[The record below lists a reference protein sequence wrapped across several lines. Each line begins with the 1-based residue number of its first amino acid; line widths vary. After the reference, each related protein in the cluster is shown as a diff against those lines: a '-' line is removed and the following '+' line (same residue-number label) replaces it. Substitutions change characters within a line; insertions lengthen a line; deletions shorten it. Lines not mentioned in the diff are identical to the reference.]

1 MRISI
6 CDDDENEL
14 MDVTLC
20 TEKYFNNTKISV
32 QIVKFQK
39 AVSLLSY
46 EESHGASDIYVLD
59 VIMPELD
66 GIALGRILHEKNPDA
81 FILYLTSSRE
91 FAIEAFTVKAF
102 SYLLKPVSEPD
113 LFHELDQ
120 LLEKVNQPKPQ
131 IQIRSKNGI
140 QFVMLSDVT
149 AVEYFNHHLVYYTT
163 GGAVEGF
170 QQREAFDV
178 SVSEF
183 LKSGCFLKV
192 SASHIINAGH
202 IKSVDGDNFI
212 MDDGSVYKITRR
224 FSDAKKKYLDF
235 IIGGE

>member
-14 MDVTLC
+14 KDITLL
-20 TEKYFNNTKISV
+20 TEKYFKNTKMSV
-32 QIVKFQK
+32 QIVKFQR
-39 AVSLLSY
+39 AAALLSY
-46 EESHGASDIYVLD
+46 EESHGGSDVYFLD
-59 VIMPELD
+59 VIMPETD

-81 FILYLTSSRE
+81 FILYLTNSRE

-113 LFHELDQ
+113 LFHELD
-120 LLEKVNQPKPQ
+120 LLLAKVNRPEPQ
-131 IQIRSKNGI
+131 IQIRGKNGI
-140 QFVMLSDVT
+140 QFVMLRDVT
-149 AVEYFNHHLVYYTT
+149 AVEYFNHHLIYHTT

-183 LKSGCFLKV
+183 MKSGRFLKV

-202 IKSVDGDNFI
+202 IRSVDGDAFI

-235 IIGGE
+235 IIGDK